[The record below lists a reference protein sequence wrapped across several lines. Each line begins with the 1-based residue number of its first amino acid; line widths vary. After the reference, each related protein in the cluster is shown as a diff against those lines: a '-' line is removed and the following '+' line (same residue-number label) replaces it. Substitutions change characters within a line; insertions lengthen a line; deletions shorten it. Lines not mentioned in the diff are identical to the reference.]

1 MNVFTQDARLGRLT
15 TVLGSDALVLLR
27 MDGTEE
33 LSGDF
38 EWRVEALS
46 TQKPLISA
54 LFLEP
59 IPLLKSIMLRACG
72 PLTGSSAKPSNA
84 VLLRTGFA
92 MI

>member
-46 TQKPLISA
+46 TQNTPA
-54 LFLEP
+54 LASP
-59 IPLLKSIMLRACG
+59 SVHLKHSMATCG
-72 PLTGSSAKPSNA
+72 KT
-84 VLLRTGFA
+84 
-92 MI
+92 